1 MQVCI
6 LIHTGIILNDIED
19 EKHNIFHICIDSL

>member
-19 EKHNIFHICIDSL
+19 EKHNIFPYMHR